1 MMSFDLA
8 GKAALVTGG
17 GSGIS
22 LAFAKKLIE
31 RNCSVLIADL
41 GLQADAEDLVN
52 KTKDAKVKA
61 VFAKT
66 DVTKWDQIGHAF
78 DEAVSTLG
86 RLDIVCAGA
95 GIFEP
100 VCSRQVPSMSPDS

>member
-1 MMSFDLA
+1 MQHFKGFSNYKPLET
-8 GKAALVTGG
+8 K
-17 GSGIS
+17 S
-22 LAFAKKLIE
+22 KL
-31 RNCSVLIADL
+31 
-41 GLQADAEDLVN
+41 